1 MWYNKEWSINMSEES
16 VTKDVTE
23 EKEDVMPFLSTVRDW
38 LNGLFSK
45 SKKEPVELEKPVEM
59 IDNAVVPVKKE
70 NQMFIWKENDYYR
83 WFALYSNCYRDNDNP
98 PEIISKESH
107 KKFVEMVDNK
117 EVPYPELWHWH
128 LKGSKYGQA
137 DWVAF
142 DEDNGFAMASG
153 YILPG
158 HEQEAELMASKDLC
172 VSHGMPSSSI
182 VRDNTDKSVIIRHIT
197 AEISDLPTW
206 AAANQLTQ
214 FSVFT
219 KEIDETMTI
228 PDNKKEYL
236 KAVGL
241 SDDKITQIENA
252 AVNGKERADAEQR
265 DSKEK
270 TAEVTPV
277 EPPVAEVKE
286 VVTPNYVTKE
296 EVAQA
301 VGDVVAEL
309 AKSIKD
315 MVDQMT
321 ALNARIIENEKKNKE
336 SVNLT
341 PAASLS
347 AMILGRAESAV
358 GSKETLVRSNSPLLK
373 DGPMEMQVAD
383 SGEGNDTSQIMN
395 SIIRGIIAPKK

>member
-1 MWYNKEWSINMSEES
+1 MSDEVIVKDLDVVENDISDEEEH
-16 VTKDVTE
+16 TFWEKAKDIIDRILKKKKKIGYK
-23 EKEDVMPFLSTVRDW
+23 KED
-38 LNGLFSK
+38 
-45 SKKEPVELEKPVEM
+45 EL
-59 IDNAVVPVKKE
+59 DQAKKE
-70 NQMFIWKENDYYR
+70 NQMFIWKEKDYYR

-128 LKGSKYGQA
+128 LKESKYGQA
-137 DWVAF
+137 DWIAF

-172 VSHGMPSSSI
+172 VSHGMPASSI

-236 KAVGL
+236 TSVGL
-241 SDDKITQIENA
+241 SDDKIAQIENT
-252 AVNGKERADAEQR
+252 AVRGKELADEQKR

-277 EPPVAEVKE
+277 VEPPVTEVKE

-301 VGDVVAEL
+301 VGDVIAGLV
-309 AKSIKD
+309 KSIKELS
-315 MVDQMT
+315 DQMT
-321 ALNARIIENEKKNKE
+321 ALNSKVVESDKKNKE

-341 PAASLS
+341 SEASLA
-347 AMILGRAESAV
+347 AMILGRTERSI
-358 GSKETLVRSNSPLLK
+358 GSKETLVRANSPLLK
-373 DGPMEMQVAD
+373 EGPVEMMTSD
-383 SGEGNDTSQIMN
+383 SGDGSGSSIVND
-395 SIIRGIIAPKK
+395 IIRDIINPKK